1 MAHVCAK
8 LAGPIQIPPLI
19 ALSVKMD
26 TRWSEIPVKVDF
38 FFFLFSFF
46 LHFKSF
52 INDLNPS
59 FIQSANRRVQPV
71 AELRKTIAF
80 PVLSHLLMI
89 HKFEFMSLSK
99 N

>member
-1 MAHVCAK
+1 MAHVSAK
-8 LAGPIQIPPLI
+8 LAGPIQLQLFI
-19 ALSVKMD
+19 ALPVRMD
-26 TRWSEIPVKVDF
+26 TRWSEILVKVDF
-38 FFFLFSFF
+38 FFHS
-46 LHFKSF
+46 KSF
-52 INDLNPS
+52 LEDRTLSNPS